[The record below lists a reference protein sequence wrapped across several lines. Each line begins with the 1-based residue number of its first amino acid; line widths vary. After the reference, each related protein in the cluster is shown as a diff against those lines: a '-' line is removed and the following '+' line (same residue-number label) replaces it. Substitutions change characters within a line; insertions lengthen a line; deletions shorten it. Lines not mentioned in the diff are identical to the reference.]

1 MPRPLEVEISLDL
14 PLTGSSTY
22 YYLSDESHVGAN
34 GRFYHG
40 FIIGRP
46 KIKMAPTSGGF
57 IQMTSGGITLVN
69 RPNDSDHPF
78 SGSNYTTILATPGP
92 YYIGIKFDES
102 YNLFEGMVSL
112 QSITNEEMRLSVK
125 PIRTTSGLNIGP
137 VNSDLNDEQINF
149 FFGAI
154 HDQPVPLIDASQFDS
169 VTGTAIGFQNLTTS
183 TGTVKIDGTTR
194 TPDAWSAING
204 DVGSTVSG
212 GSARYNANYTTSN
225 KRSVSGTGAKWATTP
240 AMTASGTTIGDFA
253 DQIAHIMANT
263 ITSDS
268 LYVLETATVNKDKIG
283 TPPDSTIII
292 SQESDILNLLS
303 TVMPG
308 VNYQFY
314 IAPNQTDGNRTLF
327 LIDKDNTPGTSS
339 AFYHALSDF
348 EIIEIVIRAPKEI
361 RNISLKYTDYFWSG
375 TDLESQ
381 ELGSV
386 FSLGASGSDISL
398 NALADDSSQA
408 SAVSSM
414 LTSIKNVLIKPTVK
428 AKITGLKSSWRP
440 GDRIVFDRRIEQ
452 VHVDMKVRSI
462 EWDSVALETIIEG
475 EATITDLVQS

>member
-1 MPRPLEVEISLDL
+1 MPRPLEVEITMDL
-14 PLTGSSTY
+14 PLAGGSVY

-40 FIIGRP
+40 YIIGRP

-57 IQMTSGGITLVN
+57 VQMTSGGITLVN

-78 SGSNYTTILATPGP
+78 GGSRYTTILSTPGP
-92 YYIGIKFDES
+92 YYIGIRFDEA
-102 YNLFEGMVSL
+102 YNLFEGMVFL
-112 QSITNEEMRLSVK
+112 QSITSDEMKLSVK

-137 VNSDLNDEQINF
+137 ASSDLNDEQVNF

-169 VTGTAIGFQNLTTS
+169 VTGTAVGFQNLTTS

-194 TPDAWSAING
+194 SPDAWSAIN
-204 DVGSTVSG
+204 DAVGSSMAG
-212 GSARYNANYTTSN
+212 GSARYNADYTSSS

-253 DQIAHIMANT
+253 DQIAYIMTNT

-268 LYVLETATVNKDKIG
+268 LYVLETATVDKNKIG
-283 TPPDSTIII
+283 TPPDSTIVIK
-292 SQESDILNLLS
+292 SESDILNLLS
-303 TVMPG
+303 SVMPG

-327 LIDKDNTPGTSS
+327 LIDKDNVPGTSS
-339 AFYHALSDF
+339 DYYHALSDF

-361 RNISLKYTDYFWSG
+361 RNISLKYTDYFWTG
-375 TDLESQ
+375 TDLNSQ

-386 FSLGASGSDISL
+386 TSLGSSGSDISL
-398 NALADDSSQA
+398 NALADDSSQS

-428 AKITGLKSSWRP
+428 AKIAGLQSTWRP
-440 GDRIVFDRRIEQ
+440 GDRVVFDRRTEQ
-452 VHVDMKVRSI
+452 VHVDMKVRGI
-462 EWDSVALETIIEG
+462 EWDSVAMETSIEG

>member
-46 KIKMAPTSGGF
+46 KIKMTPTSGGF

-78 SGSNYTTILATPGP
+78 SGSRYTTILATPGP

-102 YNLFEGMVSL
+102 FNLFEGMVYL
-112 QSITNEEMRLSVK
+112 QSITNEEMRLSLK

-137 VNSDLNDEQINF
+137 TSSDLNDEQINF

-154 HDQPVPLIDASQFDS
+154 HDQPVPLIDASHFDS

-194 TPDAWSAING
+194 TPDAWSAINSA
-204 DVGSTVSG
+204 VGSSVSG

-225 KRSVSGTGAKWATTP
+225 KRSVSGTGANWKTTP

-268 LYVLETATVNKDKIG
+268 LFVLETATVNKDKIG
-283 TPPDSTIII
+283 TPPNSTIII

-303 TVMPG
+303 SVMPG

-327 LIDKDNTPGTSS
+327 LIDKDNVPATSS
-339 AFYHALSDF
+339 AYYHALSDF

-361 RNISLKYTDYFWSG
+361 RNISLKYTDFFWSG

-386 FSLGASGSDISL
+386 ISLGSSGSDISL

-414 LTSIKNVLIKPTVK
+414 LTNIKNVLIKPTVK
-428 AKITGLKSSWRP
+428 AKIAGLKSNWRP

-462 EWDSVALETIIEG
+462 EWDSIALETIIEG
-475 EATITDLVQS
+475 EAAITDLVQS